1 MTEQNEKQAIEE
13 MTEDMVNVLMRTT
26 RFDEDEN
33 AIISCDKMAAAFYRK
48 GYRKQ
53 IEGEWIS
60 VDERLPKDG
69 ETVLTISSE
78 EEMAV
83 CFYETELEGIFQQ
96 CHGLVQIYNITHWM
110 PLPEPPKMKGDA
122 E

>member
-1 MTEQNEKQAIEE
+1 MSREKQIEE
-13 MTEDMVNVLMRTT
+13 MARDICRS
-26 RFDEDEN
+26 RFDEN
-33 AIISCDKMAAAFYRK
+33 AILCKECNKECLYYQIATALIAK
-48 GYRKQ
+48 GYCKQ
-53 IEGEWIS
+53 EWIS

-83 CFYETELEGIFQQ
+83 CFYEAELEGIFQQ
-96 CHGLVQIYNITHWM
+96 CHGLVLIYNITHWM
-110 PLPEPPKMKGDA
+110 PLPEVPKMKGGK